1 MATKICN
8 YCGKTF
14 ETSKRG
20 QHKYCSDECRKKFY
34 NPKRYFAEIE
44 PKEPKESHINEIN
57 AEARARGMTYGMYQ
71 AQKFL
76 NQMR

>member
-1 MATKICN
+1 MSTKICN

-34 NPKRYFAEIE
+34 APQKYVAKERE
-44 PKEPKESHINEIN
+44 PRESHITEITK
-57 AEARARGMTYGMYQ
+57 EARAMGMSYGLYQ
-71 AQKFL
+71 AQKYL